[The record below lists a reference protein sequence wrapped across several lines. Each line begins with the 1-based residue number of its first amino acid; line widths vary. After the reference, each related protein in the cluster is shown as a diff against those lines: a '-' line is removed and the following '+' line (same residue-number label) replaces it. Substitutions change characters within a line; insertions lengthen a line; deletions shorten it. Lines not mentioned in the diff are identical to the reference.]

1 MAVPKTAARRIRRSG
16 ILMEFDIEENLKKLP
31 KKPGVY
37 LMHADDDEIIYVGK
51 AINLFNRV
59 HSYFRKNK
67 KSPKIM
73 KMVTRIAYFEFIV
86 TDSEKEALVLE
97 SNLIKKHRP
106 RYNTMLK
113 DDKSYPYIKVTV
125 NETYPRILFARRPQ
139 GDTGSE
145 KKKGFRLFGPYPSSL
160 GVRDTIELINKI
172 YKLRTCSRVLPRDTD
187 KERPCLN
194 FHIHQCSGPCKSGCV
209 SEEEYRSAVEGALD
223 FLNGNYSPILSM
235 RKENMEKASEEMRYE
250 EAMEWRDL
258 LNSVKTVSEKQK
270 ITLAGDQ
277 EDRDIIAMKAEED
290 EAVIQIFFIREG
302 RLIGRDHHYM
312 TGVKDSFASEILG
325 SFVKQYYSGTP
336 FIPKEIMLEE
346 EIEDQEVIENWLS
359 DKRGSKVSF
368 VIPKKGM
375 KNRLLLLAK
384 KNAELVL
391 DTDREKLRRNEEL
404 YQGAA
409 DELSLIIGIEKADRI
424 ESYDISNISGF
435 ESVGSMVVFEG
446 GRAKNSDYR
455 KFRIKTVQGPNDYA
469 SMEEVL
475 NRRFRRFLE
484 ERDSG
489 NNGDSFARLPD
500 LILMD
505 GGKGQVNIA
514 LKVLSELGLNIPV
527 AGMVKDDHHRTRGIY
542 FDNTE
547 LPIDS
552 HSGSFRLVTRIQ
564 DETHRFAID
573 YHRSLHGKNQLHSIL
588 DDIKGVGDRRRKA
601 LLREFGS
608 VENIRKASKEELSR
622 VPEMNKS
629 SAEAVFDFFHND

>member
-1 MAVPKTAARRIRRSG
+1 
-16 ILMEFDIEENLKKLP
+16 MEFDVEDNLKKLP

-51 AINLFNRV
+51 AKNLFNRV

-73 KMVTRIAYFEFIV
+73 KMVTHIAYFEYII
-86 TDSEKEALVLE
+86 TDSETEALVLE

-125 NETYPRILFARRPQ
+125 NEAYPRILFARRPQ
-139 GDTGSE
+139 GDTGLE
-145 KKKGFRLFGPYPSSL
+145 KKSGFRLFGPYPSSL

-172 YKLRTCSRVLPRDTD
+172 YRLRTCNRVLPRDID
-187 KERPCLN
+187 KDRPCLN
-194 FHIHQCSGPCKSGCV
+194 FHIKQCSGPCKSGCIT
-209 SEEEYRSAVEGALD
+209 EEEYKNAVDGALD

-235 RKENMEKASEEMRYE
+235 LKENMEKASGEMRYE
-250 EAMEWRDL
+250 DAKEWRDL

-270 ITLAGDQ
+270 ITLAGEQ
-277 EDRDIIAMKAEED
+277 EDRDIIAMKTEDD
-290 EAVIQIFFIREG
+290 EAVIQIFFIRDG
-302 RLIGRDHHYM
+302 RLIGRDHYYM
-312 TGVKDSFASEILG
+312 TGVSDTEDSETLE
-325 SFVKQYYSGTP
+325 SFVKQFYSGTP
-336 FIPKEIMLEE
+336 FIPKEIMLEK
-346 EIEDQEVIENWLS
+346 EIGDQEIIEEWLS
-359 DKRGSKVSF
+359 GKRGSKVT
-368 VIPKKGM
+368 VIIPKKGM
-375 KNRLLLLAK
+375 KNRLLMLAK
-384 KNAELVL
+384 KNAELIL
-391 DTDREKLRRNEEL
+391 NTDREKLRRNEERTK
-404 YQGAA
+404 GAA
-409 DELSLIIGIEKADRI
+409 KELADLIGIEKADRI
-424 ESYDISNISGF
+424 ESFDISNISGF

-455 KFRIKTVQGPNDYA
+455 KFRIRSVQGPNDYA

-475 NRRFRRFLE
+475 SRRFERLVSEQGE
-484 ERDSG
+484 EDRE
-489 NNGDSFARLPD
+489 DSFVRFPD

-514 LKVLSELGLNIPV
+514 LNVLSRLHLDIPV

-542 FDNTE
+542 YDNVE
-547 LPIDS
+547 MPVDS
-552 HSGSFRLVTRIQ
+552 HSECFRLVTRIQ

-588 DDIKGVGDRRRKA
+588 DDIQGIGDKRRKA

-608 VENIRKASKEELSR
+608 VENIKNATEEELSE
-622 VPEMNKS
+622 VPEMNKR
-629 SAEAVFDFFHND
+629 SAEAVYAFFHNS